1 MLKFFADS
9 SARRSDYS
17 YCHSSQRRKAK
28 EANLARIL
36 QCFKMKT
43 KTFDRISSKYQNK
56 VIFSKTSPNL
66 STCNAQTSLTFFD
79 KQQLGNS

>member
-56 VIFSKTSPNL
+56 VIFFKNISKSLNMQCSDITDLLTSN
-66 STCNAQTSLTFFD
+66 N
-79 KQQLGNS
+79 

>member
-43 KTFDRISSKYQNK
+43 KTFDRISSKYQKK
-56 VIFSKTSPNL
+56 VFFFFKNISKSLNMQCSDT
-66 STCNAQTSLTFFD
+66 LTF
-79 KQQLGNS
+79 

>member
-43 KTFDRISSKYQNK
+43 KTFDRFSSKY
-56 VIFSKTSPNL
+56 
-66 STCNAQTSLTFFD
+66 
-79 KQQLGNS
+79 

>member
-43 KTFDRISSKYQNK
+43 KTFDRIYSKYEK
-56 VIFSKTSPNL
+56 SDFSKNISKSLNMQCLDTTDLFLTS
-66 STCNAQTSLTFFD
+66 
-79 KQQLGNS
+79 NS

>member
-56 VIFSKTSPNL
+56 VIFFFKNISKSLNMQCSDITDLLTSN
-66 STCNAQTSLTFFD
+66 N
-79 KQQLGNS
+79 

>member
-1 MLKFFADS
+1 MLKFFVDS

-56 VIFSKTSPNL
+56 VIFFKNISKSIKMQCSDITDLLTSN
-66 STCNAQTSLTFFD
+66 N
-79 KQQLGNS
+79 

>member
-56 VIFSKTSPNL
+56 VVFFQKTLQISQDAML
-66 STCNAQTSLTFFD
+66 RHH
-79 KQQLGNS
+79 

>member
-56 VIFSKTSPNL
+56 VIFFFKNISK
-66 STCNAQTSLTFFD
+66 SLNMQCSDITDLF
-79 KQQLGNS
+79 

>member
-1 MLKFFADS
+1 MLKFFVDS

-56 VIFSKTSPNL
+56 VIFFFKNISQHAMLRHTDLLTSN
-66 STCNAQTSLTFFD
+66 N
-79 KQQLGNS
+79 

>member
-36 QCFKMKT
+36 HCFKMKT
-43 KTFDRISSKYQNK
+43 RIHDRIFFFKMLSEML
-56 VIFSKTSPNL
+56 FKTSPILLICIN
-66 STCNAQTSLTFFD
+66 QISLIF
-79 KQQLGNS
+79 L